1 MTRQQAEQ
9 FIKIYNALLTISTK
23 GEDTKTMSD
32 VLKAMEN
39 LANTIQV
46 ADPAVEA
53 PIEEKTEGE

>member
-46 ADPAVEA
+46 ADPAVET
-53 PIEEKTEGE
+53 PVEEKTEGE